1 MVQERIQQG
10 PGTVAVAGMHHQARG
25 LVDHDHVLVL
35 VRHRDAD
42 RLGQVVVARRSR
54 RERHLDRLPALHLH
68 GARGFPAVDPH
79 VARGDRAR
87 EAAARL
93 PGHQGRERAVQ
104 AQAGQL
110 ERNHEF
116 RHGIIPGMNR
126 SVIAMFLAIA
136 LSGCGLF
143 ASKTDNKKDW
153 GPADYYG
160 AAKAEFDNRNWEA
173 AIKAYEQLEAKFP
186 YGRFAQQAQLE
197 VAYAYFKQG
206 ESAQA
211 ISAIDKFSK
220 THPNHENLDY
230 ALYLRALVNFKEDL
244 GPLSRI
250 AFQDLADRDPKS
262 ARESFEGFK
271 ELTTRFPDSRYADDA
286 RERMAYLIEALAR
299 HELNVARYY
308 LYRGAYLAAANRAQ
322 DAITRFPRSPD
333 HRQSLEVMI
342 EAYDRMGMT
351 ALRDDARKVLAKNF
365 PADKMAKE
373 GANRTKPWYQFWE

>member
-1 MVQERIQQG
+1 M
-10 PGTVAVAGMHHQARG
+10 
-25 LVDHDHVLVL
+25 L
-35 VRHRDAD
+35 
-42 RLGQVVVARRSR
+42 
-54 RERHLDRLPALHLH
+54 
-68 GARGFPAVDPH
+68 
-79 VARGDRAR
+79 
-87 EAAARL
+87 AAT
-93 PGHQGRERAVQ
+93 
-104 AQAGQL
+104 
-110 ERNHEF
+110 
-116 RHGIIPGMNR
+116 
-126 SVIAMFLAIA
+126 AIA

-173 AIKAYEQLEAKFP
+173 AIKAYEQLESKFP

-271 ELTTRFPDSRYADDA
+271 ELTTRFPDSRYAEDA
-286 RERMAYLIEALAR
+286 RTRMAYLTNALATY
-299 HELNVARYY
+299 EVKVGQYY
-308 LYRGAYLAAANRAQ
+308 YNRGAYIASGNRAQ
-322 DAITRFPRSPD
+322 AALTNYPRTKASE
-333 HRQSLEVMI
+333 Q
-342 EAYDRMGMT
+342 
-351 ALRDDARKVLAKNF
+351 ALVLMSESYGQLGLPQLSDDATRILKKTFPDSQEVAAAK
-365 PADKMAKE
+365 
-373 GANRTKPWYQFWE
+373 RPWWKFW